1 MTEIAYRWSG
11 TLLVVGAALLG
22 VAIVIVSLKPVMDQP
37 LSPGASLLMLLSALC
52 LLLSLPA
59 MYFRQADA
67 AGWLGLAGFMLLQ
80 AGILILV
87 VLAATPILYPSLKNP
102 AGENLVVFLLGIVFT
117 LGLLL
122 TGLASLRAGVFP
134 RGAGILLL
142 AAMAGFFFDFFV
154 AEFLPPVTGQVG
166 SAIFGILL
174 ALALAWYGVSLWT
187 GNLGPVVG
195 NAVPAP

>member
-174 ALALAWYGVSLWT
+174 ALSLAWYGVSLWT

>member
-154 AEFLPPVTGQVG
+154 AEFLPPMAGQLG
-166 SAIFGILL
+166 SAIFGVLL
-174 ALALAWYGVSLWT
+174 AVSFVWFGISLFM
-187 GNLGPVVG
+187 GNLGPAVVS
-195 NAVPAP
+195 AIPAP

>member
-154 AEFLPPVTGQVG
+154 AEFLPPMAGQLG
-166 SAIFGILL
+166 SAIFGVLL
-174 ALALAWYGVSLWT
+174 AVSFVWFGLSLFM
-187 GNLGPVVG
+187 GNLGPAVVS
-195 NAVPAP
+195 AIPAP